1 MKETSWEYAG
11 RSVAEATQIA
21 LEELGLEQD
30 DIHVEIL
37 EEPQKGFL
45 GLGGKEA
52 RIRVELIGEWEVLGK
67 KQEAVAAAAAEE
79 ITPLAVAEEHPR
91 VDTAVARLVEEEE
104 EEEEEYIPTEST
116 EKPVKMV
123 NDILGMIGVEAM
135 VEAREREDS
144 VVVDVWGDDV
154 AIMIGKGGATLDAL
168 QYLVNISC
176 RRTGEVSKKII
187 VDIEGYRK
195 RRKAKLEKQAEQT
208 AHDVIAR
215 EKSIEMMPMSAS
227 ERKIVHMALRQFD
240 GVWTESTGDEPNRRV
255 VVNPDN
261 PSST

>member
-1 MKETSWEYAG
+1 MKEKSWEYTG
-11 RSVAEATQIA
+11 RSVEEATQIA
-21 LEELGLEQD
+21 LEEIGLEQD

-52 RIRVELIGEWEVLGK
+52 RIRVELIGEREVLGQK
-67 KQEAVAAAAAEE
+67 KEVVAAAEE
-79 ITPLAVAEEHPR
+79 GAPVTIAEDRPR
-91 VDTAVARLVEEEE
+91 IDTRVKRPVEEEE

-135 VEAREREDS
+135 VEGREREDS

-195 RRKAKLEKQAEQT
+195 RRKAKLEKHAEQT

-227 ERKIVHMALRQFD
+227 ERKIVHMKLRQVD

-255 VVNPDN
+255 VVNPEN
-261 PSST
+261 PRST